1 MAHDFLNVGF
11 VCYSKN
17 RSRGEGDI
25 CRVPLHEV
33 LYGTAVGAEGGIN
46 WGKAWLVQLDLSWL
60 HWLGKW

>member
-17 RSRGEGDI
+17 GSRGEGDI

-46 WGKAWLVQLDLSWL
+46 WGKAWLV
-60 HWLGKW
+60 